1 MISGVSGI
9 HGLIRAMALSSYSV
23 VAVAAIAAVVV
34 LTEDGDMCLDFI
46 PDILAA
52 SPDDIGKKKS
62 KKPGKAAKSG
72 DINIVK

>member
-1 MISGVSGI
+1 MITTE
-9 HGLIRAMALSSYSV
+9 HGGAELAEAVKRAY
-23 VAVAAIAAVVV
+23 AAGQDDYHLEPMV